1 MSRHTREQ
9 RQWWAGMILILCLM
23 MFSWPLTNCSAGSS
37 RAQAAG
43 GDEKVSDKIVKSE
56 REWKEEL
63 TAEQYRILREKG
75 TERAFTGKY
84 NKFYEDGTYLCAAC
98 GEKLFTS
105 DSKYDSGSGWPA
117 FYATANGEGVAS
129 LADRSMGMVRTE
141 VTCSNCGGHLGHV
154 FEDGPEPTGMRYCVN
169 SAALDFQPAGEAPAN
184 HTGGSGL
191 EAVILG
197 AGCFWCTEAAFEWVD
212 GVTDVDVG
220 YMGGEKKDADY
231 KKISTGR
238 TGHAE
243 VARITYDPKKVSF
256 QRLLDLYFAIHDPTT
271 LNRQG
276 ADVGPQY
283 RSVIFY
289 TTEEQ
294 KAAAEKVV
302 KALEAKYADPVL
314 TQIVPAVEYHLAEG
328 YHQDYFRNNPDA
340 GYCQAVV
347 APKVKKAKKL

>member
-1 MSRHTREQ
+1 MNGQIREQ
-9 RQWWAGMILILCLM
+9 RHGWAGLVFALCLM
-23 MFSWPLTNCSAGSS
+23 MFCWPLTNCSAGSN
-37 RAQAAG
+37 RAEAAG
-43 GDEKVSDKIVKSE
+43 GDNDVSDKIVKSKS
-56 REWKEEL
+56 EWKDAL
-63 TAEQYRILREKG
+63 TAEQYRVLREKG
-75 TERAFTGKY
+75 TERPFSGEY

-98 GEKLFTS
+98 GEELFTS

-117 FYATANGEGVAS
+117 FWSTANDTGVAS
-129 LADRSMGMVRTE
+129 HEDRSLGMVRTE

-169 SAALDFQPAGEAPAN
+169 SASLDFQPAGEAAATDADSP
-184 HTGGSGL
+184 GL
-191 EAVILG
+191 ETVILG

-220 YMGGEKKDADY
+220 YMGGEKRDADY
-231 KKISTGR
+231 KKISTGQ

-243 VARITYDPKKVSF
+243 VARITYDPKRVSF
-256 QRLLDLYFAIHDPTT
+256 QRILDLYFAIHDPTT
-271 LNRQG
+271 RDRQG

-294 KAAAEKVV
+294 KAAAEKAIA
-302 KALEAKYADPVL
+302 ALDAKYADPVV
-314 TQIVPAVEYHLAEG
+314 TEIVPAVEYHLAEG